1 MGRNGYPFIRLTYT
15 VQACVR
21 FPHFFSKD
29 IQQMKSIIR
38 NCIAITISQICLS
51 TGYTQTIIKGTVID
65 IVTREPLELAVIQN
79 DKSSGSALTDKE
91 GKFIL
96 KSVRTS
102 DSITISF
109 VGYASQTI
117 KPDPARSTM
126 VQLQKGLVNLKEVVI
141 NGHMNNLTTSRILS
155 SIDLN
160 MQPVRSAQDLLR
172 LIPGLFIAQQVGGGK
187 AEQIFLRGFD
197 ADHGTDVNV
206 SVDGV
211 QVNMPSQ
218 AHGQGWADLH
228 FLIPETVG
236 SYDFGKGPY
245 YANKGDFTT
254 AGFVEYNTIN
264 VLDKSMVKL
273 ELGEYQS
280 ARLVAMVDLLS
291 HKQKEKGQSAY
302 IAAEGL
308 YTNGPFDYPQ
318 HFTRFN
324 IFGKFNTLIGNN
336 SKLTATLSTFGSA
349 WRASGEI
356 SDRAI
361 SEGYIHDRFGV
372 IDSSQGGHTT
382 RTTVNLRL
390 TTALK
395 NQFTLE
401 NQLYYSHVYFNLFT
415 NFTFYLVDPL
425 HGDEFNQHEVR
436 DLYGYNGKL
445 SHKINFS
452 DARLSS
458 VAGMGFRYDAT
469 SPSWLA
475 HSLHG
480 DSILNFLQLG
490 NIRETN
496 AFGYIDESFEKG
508 KWLFNAGVRFDY
520 FNFYYQST
528 APEADSAAAI
538 YHGVQT
544 NRGSTIVCPKFN
556 VQYTLNNSVQF
567 YLKTGKGFHSNDAR
581 VVIANQGFQILPAAY
596 GVDLGIIWKPLPQL
610 FINTALW
617 YLYLQQ
623 EFTYGSDYGDESV
636 NPGGKTVRKG
646 IDFSAR
652 YQFSSWLYANLNL
665 NYAMPRALD
674 GLKGQNYL
682 PTAPLFTSTAGLYFR
697 FKTGFNGG
705 ISYRYLADRPANNDY
720 SLVALGYYLVDFTAN
735 YTQKKYEI
743 GLSIENLFNQVW
755 YESQVEYVS
764 RLKNETVPVDQVSY
778 TAGVPFFAKIKFSMF
793 F

>member
-1 MGRNGYPFIRLTYT
+1 
-15 VQACVR
+15 
-21 FPHFFSKD
+21 
-29 IQQMKSIIR
+29 MKSMIR
-38 NCIAITISQICLS
+38 YWVAITISQICLS
-51 TGYTQTIIKGTVID
+51 VSYSQTLIKGKVID
-65 IVTREPLELAVIQN
+65 VTTKEPLELAVVQN
-79 DKSSGSALTDKE
+79 YKSSGNTLTDKD
-91 GKFIL
+91 GSFTL
-96 KSVRTS
+96 KTVSIT
-102 DSITISF
+102 DSITISYI
-109 VGYASQTI
+109 GYASQTI
-117 KPDPARSTM
+117 KPDPVYPTLM
-126 VQLQKGLVNLKEVVI
+126 VQLQKGQVNLKEVVI
-141 NGHMNNLTTSRILS
+141 NSHINNLTTSRTFS
-155 SIDLN
+155 NIDLN

-172 LIPGLFIAQQVGGGK
+172 LVPGLFIAQQVGGGK

-206 SVDGV
+206 SVDGI

-254 AGFVEYNTIN
+254 AGFVGYNTIN

-280 ARLVAMVDLLS
+280 ARIVTMINLLGS
-291 HKQKEKGQSAY
+291 KQKEKGQSAY

-308 YTNGPFDYPQ
+308 YTNGPFDYAQ

-324 IFGKFNTLIGNN
+324 IFGKFNTLIGTN
-336 SKLTATLSTFGSA
+336 SRLSATFSTFSSG

-356 SDRAI
+356 PNRAI
-361 SEGYIHDRFGV
+361 SEGYVRDRFGV
-372 IDSSQGGHTT
+372 IDSSQGGRTT
-382 RTTVNLRL
+382 RTTMNLRL
-390 TTALK
+390 TTAIS

-401 NQLYYSHVYFNLFT
+401 NQVYYSHVYFNLFT
-415 NFTFYLVDPL
+415 NFTFYLVDPI

-436 DLYGYNGKL
+436 NLYGYNGKL
-445 SHKINFS
+445 SHKINFP
-452 DARLSS
+452 DATLSS
-458 VAGMGFRYDAT
+458 VAGLGFRYDAT

-480 DSILNFLQLG
+480 DSILNYLQLG
-490 NIRETN
+490 NIREAN
-496 AFGYIDESFEKG
+496 AYGYIDETFEKG
-508 KWLFNAGVRFDY
+508 KWLFNAGLRLDY
-520 FNFYYQST
+520 FQFNYFNM
-528 APEADSAAAI
+528 APATDTAAAI
-538 YHGVQT
+538 YNGIQT
-544 NRGSTIVCPKFN
+544 RRGSAILCPKFN
-556 VQYTLNNSVQF
+556 IQYTPNNTVQF

-610 FINTALW
+610 FINTAFW

-636 NPGGKTVRKG
+636 SPGGKTLRKG

-652 YQFSSWLYANLNL
+652 YQFASWLYANLNL
-665 NYAMPRALD
+665 DYAIPRSLGAP
-674 GLKGQNYL
+674 KGQYYL
-682 PTAPLFTSTAGLYFR
+682 PTAPTFTSTAGLYYR

-705 ISYRYLADRPANNDY
+705 ISYRYLADRPANSDY
-720 SLVALGYYLVDFTAN
+720 SLVALGYYLVDLTLN
-735 YTQKKYEI
+735 YTKKKYEV
-743 GLSIENLFNQVW
+743 GLSVENLFNQIW

-764 RLKNETVPVDQVSY
+764 RLKNEVEPVDQVSY
-778 TAGVPFFAKIKFSMF
+778 TAGVPFLAKIKFSVF